1 MEANKAAEPEQKSG
15 ILYQCM
21 KCGAMV
27 RSTDLELGIRC
38 PFCRYRVLMKVRP
51 PIVKRI
57 KAR

>member
-1 MEANKAAEPEQKSG
+1 MARSEQKQSA

-21 KCGAMV
+21 KCGATV
-27 RSTDLELGIRC
+27 KSTDLDLGVRC
-38 PFCRYRVLMKVRP
+38 PFCRYRVLIKVRP

>member
-1 MEANKAAEPEQKSG
+1 MFDLAETEQKQSA

-21 KCGAMV
+21 KCGATV
-27 RSTDLELGIRC
+27 KSTDLELGVRC

-57 KAR
+57 EAR